1 MKIWNPLD
9 LERVEKAAIRLILG
23 KKNENYEDGLLRANL
38 ESLIKRSE
46 KSCKTFAIK
55 YMKYIVYS
63 QKRKLN
69 IEEKFSKTNTLKNSS
84 IPYMQKII
92 NS

>member
-38 ESLIKRSE
+38 WSLNKRRE
-46 KSCKTFAIK
+46 KLCKSFAI
-55 YMKYIVYS
+55 
-63 QKRKLN
+63 
-69 IEEKFSKTNTLKNSS
+69 E
-84 IPYMQKII
+84 
-92 NS
+92 